1 MVKVFDQ
8 FRLDGKVAL
17 VTGGSRGLGLEIA
30 EALAEAGARV
40 ALLARRPQYF
50 EAALKALPDALCLV
64 GDVSSEADVVTAVR
78 ETEAKLGVIDVLVN
92 GAGISW
98 AAPAVD
104 MPAEKLQHVMAVN
117 FYGTFYACKACAPG
131 MMGKGYGK
139 IVNVSSVAGLKGEA
153 PEILDAV
160 GYTGSKAAV
169 LGLTRDLAVKWGPH
183 GIRVNALAPGFF
195 PTKLTEKVI
204 PRVTDALQTHNPLRR
219 AGRPGE
225 LGGAGLFLAC
235 PASDYVNGHTLVVD
249 GGGVAG

>member
-1 MVKVFDQ
+1 MSKYFDA
-8 FRLDGKVAL
+8 FRLDGKVAF

-30 EALAEAGARV
+30 EALAEAGAKA
-40 ALLARRPQYF
+40 ALMARRPQYF
-50 EAALKALPDALCLV
+50 EEALKSLPDALCIV
-64 GDVSSEADVVTAVR
+64 GDVSVETDVVKAVQ
-78 ETEAKLGVIDVLVN
+78 ETESKLGVIDVLVN

-104 MPAEKLQHVMAVN
+104 MPAEKLQQVTAVN

-131 MMGKGYGK
+131 MIEKGYGK
-139 IVNVSSVAGLKGEA
+139 IVNIASVAGLKGESA
-153 PEILDAV
+153 DILDAV

-204 PRVTDALQTHNPLRR
+204 PRVTHALQTHNPLRR

-225 LGGAGLFLAC
+225 LGGAGLFLAS